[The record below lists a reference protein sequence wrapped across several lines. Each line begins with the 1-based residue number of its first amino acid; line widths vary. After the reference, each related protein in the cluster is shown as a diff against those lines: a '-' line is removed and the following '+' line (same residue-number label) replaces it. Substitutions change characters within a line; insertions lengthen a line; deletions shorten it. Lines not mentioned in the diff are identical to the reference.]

1 MLQVKWAIVFPV
13 IYGDDEMAV
22 ADSGYRGECGG
33 GGSGDIKVDQCC
45 TVIKR
50 LLNGDLMIKLYVSM
64 S

>member
-50 LLNGDLMIKLYVSM
+50 LLNGV
-64 S
+64 